1 MKKLRSSILAGGGV
15 IAVMLAVA
23 LLVRQCTAPD
33 TGAVQPVASL
43 SADRHSAASA
53 YR

>member
-23 LLVRQCTAPD
+23 LLVKHCTAPEN
-33 TGAVQPVASL
+33 GAVQKVASV
-43 SADRHSAASA
+43 SADRRSEASE